1 MIEAAAKRT
10 RAAFTLVELLV
21 VIGIIALLISILL
34 PALNKARE
42 SAQRVNCA
50 SQMRQIGQFVG
61 FYASHYRNQVPL
73 GYLGIDAYI
82 PGNSTLWFMDKG
94 SNINGPVG
102 LGYLFSSGIVKVDK
116 GSVNGSAKIWFC
128 PSMPPEFGLNLKQA
142 GYDTWVPLPMED
154 PAAHPFGSAYQ
165 KMGYGSRTSWSSRP
179 GDEQSLRWDVVPG
192 TPTSWGSPIY
202 RPTTAKIRSAKDYNN
217 KAILADLIG
226 DPRLVDA
233 IHKDGVNVLYGNYA
247 VKWIPREFF
256 KHELNQQ
263 RVDTSP
269 LIQSN
274 YYLAGDPAVW
284 GAVSRTWELFDRQ

>member
-1 MIEAAAKRT
+1 MSKSRNVG
-10 RAAFTLVELLV
+10 FTLVELLV

-34 PALNKARE
+34 PSLNKARQH
-42 SAQRVNCA
+42 AQRVNCA

-61 FYASHYRNQVPL
+61 FYASHHRNQVPL

-82 PGNSTLWFMDKG
+82 PGNSTLWHMSKG
-94 SNINGPVG
+94 TNINGPVG

-116 GSVNGSAKIWFC
+116 GSGSGSAKIWFC
-128 PSMPPEFGLNLKQA
+128 PSMPPEFGLNLKQS
-142 GYDTWVPLPMED
+142 GYDTWVPLPMDD
-154 PAAHPFGSAYQ
+154 PASHPFGSAYQ
-165 KMGYGSRTSWSSRP
+165 KMGYGSRTVWSSRA
-179 GDEQSLRWDVVPG
+179 GDERSLRWDVAPG
-192 TPTSWGSPIY
+192 TATAWSAPFYSPLG
-202 RPTTAKIRSAKDYNN
+202 KIRTAKDYNN

-226 DPRLVDA
+226 DPRLVEA

-284 GAVSRTWELFDRQ
+284 SAVSRTWELFDRQ